1 MKKKTLFLL
10 LTCLIM
16 TSVISAQVKVETY
29 GVSPRQ
35 AEVDAL
41 DMFDLAYNG
50 LQNVGTNTKVYIKGW
65 SNVSLTAPAWT
76 LLAKPAGSA
85 SVLGTPTPMDTSTH
99 ITTLTPDVTGTYMVV
114 FADGAN
120 ADTVTINAGTY
131 IGATAGTPSCSQC
144 HTAVYTKW
152 EGTGH
157 ADIFTRAM
165 EGTLSDHYAS
175 YCISCHTT
183 GYDVN
188 ADNDGFD
195 DRDFV
200 YPSGADSLNAGTW
213 DLLLT
218 NSPEAMKLAN
228 VQCESCH
235 GPGSEHNVPIT
246 DSRMVSSLDVNN
258 CAICH
263 DSGTH
268 HAYPN
273 QWEFAGH
280 DATDFDGRG
289 FHGGHAIGA
298 FVGYAGGRA
307 DCAACH
313 SGSGYVQWVKDGKPV
328 NSIGLPANIS
338 EVPEGTLFTCAV
350 CHDPHDATNIH
361 QLRLSDTQLG
371 DGTPVTVEL
380 YGTGAQCMECHRSRR
395 DAASYSFDPSNASSH
410 YGPHHGPQADMLI
423 GANVPDFGF
432 DLPSSPHSRIPNSCV
447 SCHMYGEGVTDA
459 EGNVLHVG
467 GHSFNMNDAEGN
479 DHVEACAP
487 CHGDVG
493 TTFKEKKFFWRNNA
507 DHDGDGVEEGLQEE
521 IHGMMDE
528 LITFLPTDDEGNV
541 DLSDDTESPEIFRAG
556 YVYMW
561 IYEDRSFGIH
571 NPAMSVALLKAA
583 IESLKYG
590 PDMAGAIQSVMDVPM
605 DQGFQVRLVWTKFL
619 TDGGMYYD
627 QIDTYTIFRKVNDPA
642 PPSSLTKYSSILEI
656 TDAEVGNQLML
667 DGHLWDIVM
676 EVPAVQFM
684 EYSAVVPTLYNDVES
699 TFKVLGKTQ
708 SGMVAETESMSGISM
723 DNLAPAVPG
732 NLIASGLGNA
742 IELNWHE
749 SLDKDFNYFNIY
761 RSETQGFV
769 PSATN
774 LLASSTDIVYLDNS
788 AGNTKYYYVVSA
800 LDFSGNM
807 SEFSNEASATLT
819 DVELE
824 DAMPTTYA
832 LKQNYPNPFNPS
844 TYIKFALPEAAHVRL
859 AIYDV
864 TGSEV
869 TLLINKQMSAGNYSV
884 NWNAVNLSS
893 GIYLYKIETENFVD
907 VKKMI
912 FMK

>member
-1 MKKKTLFLL
+1 MMKKTLFLI
-10 LTCLIM
+10 LTCLII
-16 TSVISAQVKVETY
+16 TSVISAQVNVDTY

-35 AEVDAL
+35 AEADAG
-41 DMFDLAYNG
+41 DIFDLAYNG
-50 LQNVGTNTKVYIKGW
+50 LTNVGTNTKVYIKGMGD
-65 SNVSLTAPAWT
+65 VALTATSWT
-76 LLAKPAGSA
+76 LLSPTGSA
-85 SVLGTPTPMDTSTH
+85 SVLALPTVVDSVTEM
-99 ITTLTPDVTGTYMVV
+99 TTLTPDVTGTYMVI
-114 FADGAN
+114 FTDGAN
-120 ADTVTINAGTY
+120 SDTVTINAGTY
-131 IGATAGTPSCSQC
+131 VGAEAGTPSCSAC
-144 HTAVYTKW
+144 HSAVYEKW

-165 EGTLSDHYAS
+165 AGTLSDHYS
-175 YCISCHTT
+175 EYCISCHTT
-183 GYDVN
+183 GYDEN
-188 ADNDGFD
+188 AANEGFD

-200 YPSGADSLNAGTW
+200 YPSGPDSLNSGTW

-228 VQCESCH
+228 IQCESCH

-263 DSGTH
+263 DSGPK

-280 DATDFDGRG
+280 DATDFDNRG

-307 DCAACH
+307 ACAACH

-328 NSIGLPANIS
+328 DDNGLPASIS
-338 EVPEGTLFTCAV
+338 VVPEGTLITCAV

-395 DAASYSFDPSNASSH
+395 AAASYSLDPSNASSH

-447 SCHMYGEGVTDA
+447 SCHMYGEGLTDA
-459 EGNVLHVG
+459 DGNVLHVG
-467 GHSFNMNDAEGN
+467 GHSFNMNDADGN

-528 LITFLPTDDEGNV
+528 LLTFLPQDDEGNV
-541 DLSDDTESPEIFRAG
+541 YLGDKTNSPFIMRAG

-561 IYEDRSFGIH
+561 IFEDRSYGIH
-571 NPAMSVALLKAA
+571 NPAMSVGLLKAA

-590 PDMAGAIQSVMDVPM
+590 TEMAGAIQSVMDVPM
-605 DQGFQVRLVWTKFL
+605 DQGFQIRLVWTKFL
-619 TDGGMYYD
+619 NDDNMYND
-627 QIDTYTIFRKVNDPA
+627 QIDSYIILRKVIDPT
-642 PPSSLTKYSSILEI
+642 PPANLAKYSSIAEI
-656 TDAEVGNQLML
+656 TNVEVGKQIML
-667 DGHLWDIVM
+667 DGHLWDVVM
-676 EVPAVQFM
+676 EVPAYASDI
-684 EYSAVVPTLYNDVES
+684 EYAAVVPTLYNDVES
-699 TFKVLGKTQ
+699 TFKVLGKSQ
-708 SGMVAETESMSGISM
+708 SGMVAETEAMSGTSM

-732 NLIASGLGNA
+732 NLIASGLESA
-742 IELNWHE
+742 IELKWDE

-769 PSATN
+769 PSAEN
-774 LLASSTDIVYLDNS
+774 LLANSVDIVYLDNT
-788 AGNTKYYYVVSA
+788 AGSSKYYYVVSA

-819 DVELE
+819 DIKLE
-824 DAMPTTYA
+824 DAIPTTYA
-832 LKQNYPNPFNPS
+832 LKQNYPNPFNPA
-844 TYIKFALPEAAHVRL
+844 TFIKFALPEATHVRL

-864 TGSEV
+864 TGREV
-869 TLLINKQMSAGNYSV
+869 ALLVNEQMSAGNYSV
-884 NWNAVNLSS
+884 DWNAANLSS
-893 GIYLYKIETENFVD
+893 GIYLYKIETGNFVA

-912 FMK
+912 LMK